1 MFLLR
6 RLVHDLVEKVLS
18 EFDLSYQ
25 FEVEVPPE
33 GFGDFS
39 TNAALIGAKHAKR
52 NPMELAEKIAE
63 KLKGEDVF
71 DSVEVARPGFIN
83 FRLSRKAYV
92 DVLRQIISNE
102 AYPIRKSEPM
112 KIQFEYGSANP
123 TGPFTVGHGR
133 QLVIGD
139 VLSNVFKELGH
150 DVTREMYIND
160 AGRQIN
166 LLAKSL
172 WVRYNQ
178 LLGSQDLE
186 IPEDGYRGEYLIDI
200 AKKLLKEVGDVYK
213 DRWDSETE
221 RFFKRYAVENIL
233 ANMKEDLN
241 SLECEFDVYFSET
254 SLIEDGTVQ
263 KVLEFLRKKGFIYEK
278 DGAVWLKVSHFVEEE
293 DKVLIKSDGSYT
305 YFLTDIA
312 YHFNKYQRGF
322 HKVYDIWGSDHHGH
336 IPRMIAA
343 MKALD
348 IEDGFFNVIL
358 HQFVTLK
365 RGEEIVRMST
375 RAGEFVTLRQLVEE
389 VGKDATRYFFAMIDT
404 STHMVFDLELAKA
417 TSMDNPVYYVQ
428 YAHARICSL
437 FEQAKNKSINFN
449 KNSDLELL
457 DDPAEFAVV
466 RRLDLFEDTL
476 HEVEKTLSPNKLTQ
490 YLEALAYD
498 FHSFYTKCLV
508 LDPNNPRLSNAR
520 LNLAYA
526 TLLVLKKGLSLLRV
540 SAPERM

>member
-1 MFLLR
+1 MLR

-18 EFDLSYQ
+18 EFGLSYQ

-278 DGAVWLKVSHFVEEE
+278 DGAIWLKVSHFVEEE

-404 STHMVFDLELAKA
+404 STHMVFDLKLAKA
-417 TSMDNPVYYVQ
+417 RSMDNPVYYVQ

>member
-18 EFDLSYQ
+18 EFGLSYQ

-52 NPMELAEKIAE
+52 NPMGLAEKIAE

-139 VLSNVFKELGH
+139 LLSNVFKELGH
-150 DVTREMYIND
+150 DVTQEMYIND

-343 MKALD
+343 MKASVSYTHL
-348 IEDGFFNVIL
+348 
-358 HQFVTLK
+358 TLP
-365 RGEEIVRMST
+365 T
-375 RAGEFVTLRQLVEE
+375 
-389 VGKDATRYFFAMIDT
+389 
-404 STHMVFDLELAKA
+404 KA
-417 TSMDNPVYYVQ
+417 
-428 YAHARICSL
+428 
-437 FEQAKNKSINFN
+437 
-449 KNSDLELL
+449 
-457 DDPAEFAVV
+457 
-466 RRLDLFEDTL
+466 
-476 HEVEKTLSPNKLTQ
+476 
-490 YLEALAYD
+490 
-498 FHSFYTKCLV
+498 
-508 LDPNNPRLSNAR
+508 
-520 LNLAYA
+520 
-526 TLLVLKKGLSLLRV
+526 
-540 SAPERM
+540 

>member
-1 MFLLR
+1 MLR
-6 RLVHDLVEKVLS
+6 RLVHDLVQKALS
-18 EFDLSYQ
+18 ELDLSYH

-39 TNAALIGAKHAKR
+39 TNAALVGARHAR
-52 NPMELAEKIAE
+52 CHPMELAEKITG
-63 KLKGEDVF
+63 KLKNEDIF
-71 DSVEVARPGFIN
+71 HSVEVAKPGFIN
-83 FRLSRKAYV
+83 FRLKKKAYV
-92 DVLRQIISNE
+92 DVLRQIIVNE
-102 AYPIRKSEPM
+102 AYPIRKSEPLRV
-112 KIQFEYGSANP
+112 QFEYGSANP

-139 VLSNVFKELGH
+139 VLSNVFRELGYE
-150 DVTREMYIND
+150 VTREMYIND
-160 AGRQIN
+160 AGRQIS

-178 LLGSQDLE
+178 LLGSQDLD

-263 KVLEFLRKKGFIYEK
+263 KVLELLREKGFIYEK
-278 DGAVWLKVSHFVEEE
+278 DGAVWLKVSQFVEDD
-293 DKVLIKSDGSYT
+293 DKVLVKSDGSYT

-312 YHFNKYQRGF
+312 YHFNKYSRGF

-336 IPRMIAA
+336 IPRMVAA
-343 MKALD
+343 MRALG

-375 RAGEFVTLRQLVEE
+375 RAGEFVTLRQLIEE
-389 VGKDATRYFFAMIDT
+389 VGKDAARYFFAMIDPN
-404 STHMVFDLELAKA
+404 THMVFDLELAK
-417 TSMDNPVYYVQ
+417 TRSMDNPVYYVQ

-437 FEQAKNKSINFN
+437 FEQAKSKSITFN
-449 KNSDLELL
+449 RNSDLELL
-457 DDPAEFAVV
+457 DDPAEFAVI
-466 RRLDLFEDTL
+466 RRLDMFEDAL

-508 LDPNNPRLSNAR
+508 LDPDNPRLSNAR

>member
-1 MFLLR
+1 
-6 RLVHDLVEKVLS
+6 
-18 EFDLSYQ
+18 
-25 FEVEVPPE
+25 
-33 GFGDFS
+33 
-39 TNAALIGAKHAKR
+39 
-52 NPMELAEKIAE
+52 
-63 KLKGEDVF
+63 
-71 DSVEVARPGFIN
+71 
-83 FRLSRKAYV
+83 
-92 DVLRQIISNE
+92 
-102 AYPIRKSEPM
+102 
-112 KIQFEYGSANP
+112 P

-139 VLSNVFKELGH
+139 VLSNVFRELGYE
-150 DVTREMYIND
+150 VTREMYIND
-160 AGRQIN
+160 AGRQIS

-200 AKKLLKEVGDVYK
+200 AKKLLEEVGETYK
-213 DRWDSETE
+213 NRWDSETE
-221 RFFKRYAVENIL
+221 SFFKRYAVENIL
-233 ANMKEDLN
+233 NNMKEDLCT
-241 SLECEFDVYFSET
+241 LDCEFDVYFSEK

-263 KVLEFLRKKGFIYEK
+263 KVLDILREKGFIYEK
-278 DGAVWLKVSHFVEEE
+278 DGAVWLRVSQFVEDD
-293 DKVLIKSDGSYT
+293 DKVLIKNDGSYT

-312 YHFNKYQRGF
+312 YHFNKYSRGF
-322 HKVYDIWGSDHHGH
+322 HKIYDIWGSDHHGH
-336 IPRMIAA
+336 IPRMVAA
-343 MKALD
+343 MRALG

-375 RAGEFVTLRQLVEE
+375 RAGEFVTLRQLIEE
-389 VGKDATRYFFAMIDT
+389 VGKDAVRYFFAMIDPN
-404 STHMVFDLELAKA
+404 THMVFDLELAKA
-417 TSMDNPVYYVQ
+417 RSMDNPVYYVQ

-437 FEQAKNKSINFN
+437 FEQAKSKSITFN
-449 KNSDLELL
+449 KNEDLDLL
-457 DDPAEFAVV
+457 NDPAEFAVI
-466 RRLDLFEDTL
+466 RRLDMFEDAL

-508 LDPNNPRLSNAR
+508 LDPGNPRLSNAR

>member
-1 MFLLR
+1 LLR

-417 TSMDNPVYYVQ
+417 RSMDNPVYYVQ

>member
-1 MFLLR
+1 LLR

-18 EFDLSYQ
+18 EFGLSYQ

-278 DGAVWLKVSHFVEEE
+278 DGAIWLKVSHFVEEE

-404 STHMVFDLELAKA
+404 STHMVFDLKLAKA
-417 TSMDNPVYYVQ
+417 RSMDNPVYYVQ

>member
-1 MFLLR
+1 MLR
-6 RLVHDLVEKVLS
+6 RLVHDLVQKVLS
-18 EFDLSYQ
+18 ELDLSYH

-39 TNAALIGAKHAKR
+39 TNAALVGARHAKCR
-52 NPMELAEKIAE
+52 PMELAEKIAE
-63 KLKGEDVF
+63 KLKNEDIF
-71 DSVEVARPGFIN
+71 HSVEVAKPGFIN
-83 FRLSRKAYV
+83 FRLSKKAYV
-92 DVLRQIISNE
+92 DVLRQIIVNE
-102 AYPIRKSEPM
+102 AYPIRKSEPLR
-112 KIQFEYGSANP
+112 IQFEYGSANP

-139 VLSNVFKELGH
+139 VLSNVFRELGYE
-150 DVTREMYIND
+150 VTREMYIND
-160 AGRQIN
+160 AGRQIS

-200 AKKLLKEVGDVYK
+200 AKKLLEEVGETYK
-213 DRWDSETE
+213 NRWDSETE
-221 RFFKRYAVENIL
+221 SFFKRYAVENIL
-233 ANMKEDLN
+233 NNMKEDLCT
-241 SLECEFDVYFSET
+241 LDCEFDVYFSEK

-263 KVLEFLRKKGFIYEK
+263 KVLDILREKGFIYEK
-278 DGAVWLKVSHFVEEE
+278 DGAVWLRVSQFVEDD
-293 DKVLIKSDGSYT
+293 DKVLIKNDGSYT

-312 YHFNKYQRGF
+312 YHFNKYSRGF
-322 HKVYDIWGSDHHGH
+322 HKIYDIWGSDHHGH
-336 IPRMIAA
+336 IPRMVAA
-343 MKALD
+343 MRALG

-375 RAGEFVTLRQLVEE
+375 RAGEFVTLRQLIEE
-389 VGKDATRYFFAMIDT
+389 VGKDAVRYFFAMIDPN
-404 STHMVFDLELAKA
+404 THMVFDLELAKA
-417 TSMDNPVYYVQ
+417 RSMDNPVYYVQ

-437 FEQAKNKSINFN
+437 FEQAKSKSITFN
-449 KNSDLELL
+449 KNEDLDLL
-457 DDPAEFAVV
+457 NDPAEFAVI
-466 RRLDLFEDTL
+466 RRLDMFEDAL

-508 LDPNNPRLSNAR
+508 LDPGNPRLSNAR